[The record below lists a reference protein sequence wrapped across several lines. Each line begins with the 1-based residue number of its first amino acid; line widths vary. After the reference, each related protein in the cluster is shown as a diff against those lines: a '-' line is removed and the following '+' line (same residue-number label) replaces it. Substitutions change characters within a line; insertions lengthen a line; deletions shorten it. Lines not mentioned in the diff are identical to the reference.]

1 MFSAF
6 SDTVSTLFLNL
17 VNQGNGSALLSWN
30 DIHDSASSA
39 LPYRIFRK
47 VAGGAFVLIDSSL
60 SNSFVDTVS
69 VCSLAVS
76 YFVTLADSAG
86 CHHRSNIRS
95 SVFEDKISPLGV
107 VIDSVSVNAA
117 GHPVVGWLSS
127 PSPDVNRFVVLR
139 NGQAVDTVAASPF
152 TDLAVNGGLLSYCYS
167 IVPMDSCGN
176 AGDSSAVHCSI
187 RLSALVDKCN
197 RVVRLSWNDNQDST
211 GQGFEVWATFN
222 GGGAGLLASLSQGI
236 SSFVHSQ
243 VVPGGI
249 YCYFIRKKLSGGRTT
264 SSNRLCVKAD
274 FSPAKGFAYLRVATV
289 ANSGDVLL
297 RVFSDTAVP
306 LRYFTVLR
314 KSGSHAFDSIAAV
327 TWAPSVSNFVFDD
340 MTAETGKRSYSYRV
354 VAVDSCFNRDTSNI
368 ARTVFLN
375 CVELNVYSNRLTW
388 NDYGDWAAGTDHYL
402 IHRFVEGNEVMPP
415 LFVPFSGTG
424 DNSFFDDV
432 SMFGDKAS
440 LFCYVIEAV
449 EGQGNSVTGSADT
462 SFSNVGCLLR
472 KPLIVVPNAFT
483 PEGNNPVFKPVI
495 PFLNGGSYSMVIFN
509 RYGQKVFE
517 SADVNHGWDGRFK
530 GEIVPQGV
538 YAYVIRV
545 VDRNGNEFEKYG
557 EVVVVR

>member
-1 MFSAF
+1 MNQQPIKITVLRPPKLPAPGLHCAAVDSAGDVSLSWSPVTDSLGRSFRFYKIWVSHSLTGGFVVADSVFNINTSSWVHQGAGAHSDTLFYFVETVSGCNNMFSAF

-30 DIHDSASSA
+30 DIRDSASSA

-274 FSPAKGFAYLRVATV
+274 FTPAKGFAYLRVATV

-388 NDYGDWAAGTDHYL
+388 NDYGDWAAGTDH
-402 IHRFVEGNEVMPP
+402 I
-415 LFVPFSGTG
+415 LFT
-424 DNSFFDDV
+424 
-432 SMFGDKAS
+432 A
-440 LFCYVIEAV
+440 LWRA
-449 EGQGNSVTGSADT
+449 T
-462 SFSNVGCLLR
+462 R
-472 KPLIVVPNAFT
+472 
-483 PEGNNPVFKPVI
+483 
-495 PFLNGGSYSMVIFN
+495 
-509 RYGQKVFE
+509 
-517 SADVNHGWDGRFK
+517 
-530 GEIVPQGV
+530 
-538 YAYVIRV
+538 
-545 VDRNGNEFEKYG
+545 
-557 EVVVVR
+557 